1 MDDSPVLVGVSLG
14 PGRSHAVALRGR
26 SVLAASHADGPDP
39 TEPLRRAVAACPVSP
54 AGVIVDVSRLLL
66 ERVLHRPAELSS
78 VAMIRIMPRAASD
91 PALGRHPA
99 DVVERLIT
107 RRYTIPGGH
116 DLFGHE
122 LRPLDRAAVRSVCE
136 AVERDPAR
144 RIAIVAAGSPAQ
156 PRHEREV
163 ADALQSAMPD
173 AGISVAYEFGGQ
185 GLVAR
190 EATVVLN
197 AALSAAVEEILD
209 VCDAAVRRV
218 APGTAFHVARGDGGW
233 SSESRLRSLPVVA
246 LGAADALPL
255 LGAAHLAGAA
265 DCRVLL
271 DGPPGPVVGDVRHGL
286 VAVRPQAPRGLAT
299 VLVVPTAVLTHAGP
313 VDEEPE
319 HAGDVPLVV
328 PDRDV
333 GELACVGA
341 AVSRPTA
348 WLDEI
353 AFIDSTAQLEGVRRD
368 AEARATAIALA
379 NGAAPG
385 SADTVEVSTVAMPYS
400 PSGTVRVRVR
410 IAGTPDVPAPAYP

>member
-1 MDDSPVLVGVSLG
+1 MDDSPVHVGVSLS
-14 PGRSHAVALRGR
+14 PERSHAVVLRGR
-26 SVLAASHADGPDP
+26 SVLAALSTVDDGPA
-39 TEPLRRAVAACPVSP
+39 TLLGRAIGACPVPP
-54 AGVIVDVSRLLL
+54 AGVIVDVSGLLMQ
-66 ERVLHRPAELSS
+66 RVLHHPAELSS
-78 VAMIRIMPRAASD
+78 VVMIRIVPRAASD

-99 DVVERLIT
+99 DVIERLIT

-122 LRPLDRAAVRSVCE
+122 LRPLDRTALKQVCAAIQHDS
-136 AVERDPAR
+136 AR

-173 AGISVAYEFGGQ
+173 AVISVAYEFGGQ
-185 GLVAR
+185 GLAAR
-190 EATVVLN
+190 EATAVLN
-197 AALSAAVEEILD
+197 SALSAAMGEILD
-209 VCDAAVRRV
+209 VCDAEVRRI
-218 APGTAFHVARGDGGW
+218 ASGTPFHVARGDGGW

-255 LGAAHLAGAA
+255 LGAAHLAGAL

-271 DGPPGPVVGDVRHGL
+271 SGAAQPVVGDVRHGL

-299 VLVVPTAVLTHAGP
+299 VLVVPTAVLTPGDPATEG
-313 VDEEPE
+313 
-319 HAGDVPLVV
+319 GDVPLVV
-328 PDRDV
+328 PDHDL
-333 GELACVGA
+333 GELTCVGA

-353 AFIDSTAQLEGVRRD
+353 AFIESTAELARVRGD

-385 SADTVEVSTVAMPYS
+385 GADTVEVSTVAMPYS

-410 IAGTPDVPAPAYP
+410 IAGTPDAQAPAYS